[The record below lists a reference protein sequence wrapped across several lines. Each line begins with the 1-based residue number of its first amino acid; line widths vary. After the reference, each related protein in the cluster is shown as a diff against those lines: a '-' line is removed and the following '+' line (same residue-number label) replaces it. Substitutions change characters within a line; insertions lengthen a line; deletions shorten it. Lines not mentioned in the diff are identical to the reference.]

1 MWDKSQKMPNLCSK
15 IAPASPGVS
24 DKKSPAPG
32 GLGASI
38 TRPRPEVGA
47 GAPGHPGAYPPGLE
61 TLGVSHF
68 HVCTSPYLFRYLQEY
83 LFERGNICFADIV
96 EVLCVHR
103 SGCHNLK
110 LPSWHVLLSQI
121 LSMVELGID
130 SDAYKH
136 KKIFDR
142 EIHLNFTRSL
152 MSEYRI

>member
-1 MWDKSQKMPNLCSK
+1 MLLKLEDKSEKNVQFYVVKLPPHPPGFQTKN
-15 IAPASPGVS
+15 PPPPGVWELQF
-24 DKKSPAPG
+24 PA
-32 GLGASI
+32 
-38 TRPRPEVGA
+38 TEVGA

-110 LPSWHVLLSQI
+110 LPS
-121 LSMVELGID
+121 
-130 SDAYKH
+130 
-136 KKIFDR
+136 
-142 EIHLNFTRSL
+142 
-152 MSEYRI
+152 